1 MNEQDSFGLGN
12 GTWKD
17 KSLDSGLFILL
28 QINSWLDIY
37 VDVLM

>member
-1 MNEQDSFGLGN
+1 MNEQDSFGLRN

-17 KSLDSGLFILL
+17 MSLDSGLFILL
-28 QINSWLDIY
+28 QISSWLDIY